1 MRGLLV
7 YLDTSSLVKRYIE
20 EEGSQVIDKVY
31 EEAEA
36 GRIRA
41 AFSVWNVG
49 ETLGVLDRYHTRNL
63 ISDRDLEAAL
73 RSLASESMKMI
84 RLNSLQV
91 LPITSENI
99 IESWLLVL
107 RHHIYEADAL
117 QISSS
122 KEAGCNLFLG
132 ADARLI
138 QAARKEGINA
148 LNVEIE
154 PKKALKQI
162 TEA

>member
-20 EEGSQVIDKVY
+20 EKGSQVIDKVY

-36 GRIRA
+36 GRVTA
-41 AFSVWNVG
+41 AFSVWNIG
-49 ETLGVLDRYHTRNL
+49 EALGVLDRYHTRKL
-63 ISDRDLEAAL
+63 ISDRDLETAL
-73 RSLASESMKMI
+73 RFLASESMKMI
-84 RLNSLQV
+84 RLDSLQV
-91 LPITSENI
+91 LPITSKNI
-99 IESWLLVL
+99 IESWLLIL

-132 ADARLI
+132 ADARLT
-138 QAARKEGINA
+138 QAARKEGLNA
-148 LNVEIE
+148 LNIEIE
-154 PKKALKQI
+154 PEKALKQM
-162 TEA
+162 TET

>member
-20 EEGSQVIDKVY
+20 EKGSQVVDKVY

-36 GRIRA
+36 GRVTA
-41 AFSVWNVG
+41 AFSVWNIG
-49 ETLGVLDRYHTRNL
+49 EVLGVLDRYHTRKL
-63 ISDRDLEAAL
+63 ISDGDLEAAL
-73 RSLASESMKMI
+73 RFLASESMKLI
-84 RLNSLQV
+84 RLNALQV
-91 LPITSENI
+91 LPMTSENI
-99 IESWLLVL
+99 IESWLIVL
-107 RHHIYEADAL
+107 RQHIYEADAL

-132 ADARLI
+132 ADDRLI
-138 QAARKEGINA
+138 QAAQKEGLNA

-154 PKKALKQI
+154 PEKALKQI
-162 TEA
+162 TET

>member
-1 MRGLLV
+1 MLV
-7 YLDTSSLVKRYIE
+7 YLVTSSLVKRYIE
-20 EEGSQVIDKVY
+20 EKGSQVIDKVY

-36 GRIRA
+36 GRVTA
-41 AFSVWNVG
+41 AFSVWNIG
-49 ETLGVLDRYHTRNL
+49 EALGVLDRYRTGKL
-63 ISDRDLEAAL
+63 ISDADLEAAL
-73 RSLASESMKMI
+73 RSFASESMKML
-84 RLNSLQV
+84 RLNSLLV

-107 RHHIYEADAL
+107 RHYIYEADAL

-122 KEAGCNLFLG
+122 KEADCDLFLG

-148 LNVEIE
+148 LNIEIE
-154 PKKALKQI
+154 PEKALKEI
-162 TEA
+162 TET